1 MFRHSTLML
10 TVIFPFRICR
20 LSGGTSVLRLT
31 LLDFLCQYVGALTEK
46 YSYKSFAN
54 MEEDRLMFK
63 ILLLLKKK
71 FHVLCTTNRRI
82 TFARVET
89 D

>member
-1 MFRHSTLML
+1 
-10 TVIFPFRICR
+10 
-20 LSGGTSVLRLT
+20 
-31 LLDFLCQYVGALTEK
+31 
-46 YSYKSFAN
+46 

-63 ILLLLKKK
+63 ILLFLKKK

-89 D
+89 DREAISFRLQQVIGMTKQRDMC